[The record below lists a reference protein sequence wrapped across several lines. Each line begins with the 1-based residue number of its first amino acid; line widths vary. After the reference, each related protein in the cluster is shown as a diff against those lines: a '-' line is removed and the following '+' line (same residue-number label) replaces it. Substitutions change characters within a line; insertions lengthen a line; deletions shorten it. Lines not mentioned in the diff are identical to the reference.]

1 MKKTIYL
8 LGVILFI
15 ASMLTSCKC
24 KKPVQFSSNIEASIT
39 IEAPYSVAEAKQDFS
54 NFRKSMG
61 YVDAATGRSSDTQNG
76 YFDISTGTLQNLMR
90 KASEKGWA
98 NIRVYHGID
107 KNGGR
112 ILIANGL
119 SAGSGESSK
128 LDSDQVIKVENPSLG
143 PGADCPRWCDVSGT
157 TLGK

>member
-1 MKKTIYL
+1 MKKLIYYI
-8 LGVILFI
+8 GVLFFI
-15 ASMLTSCKC
+15 TSTLASCKC
-24 KKPVQFSSNIEASIT
+24 KKPVQTSPNIEASMT

-61 YVDAATGRSSDTQNG
+61 YVDATGRSSDTQNG
-76 YFDISTGTLQNLMR
+76 YLDISTGTLENLMR
-90 KASEKGWA
+90 KASEKGWT

-119 SAGSGESSK
+119 SAGSGEISK
-128 LDSDQVIKVENPSLG
+128 SDSDQVIKVDNPSLG
-143 PGADCPRWCDVSGT
+143 PGADCPRWCDVGST